1 VVSSRTPKTG
11 QRLLFR
17 AAVIPY
23 RWRMM
28 APLMLVLGAIVAY
41 PLGYSLWLSLRDF
54 EITSRNDVSFVG
66 LEQYAQLV
74 GDEAYRTAMLNTF
87 IFVAVAVSLE
97 LVIGLA
103 LALTLRRQRLVR
115 TLTRSLLL
123 TPMFVT
129 PIAVGLMFRFL
140 LDDQLGLIPKLLDK
154 VGISI
159 DFFGPNLALL
169 SLALIDVWQWTPFML
184 LLLLAGLE
192 SLPQQ
197 PFEAAR
203 VDGASPWM
211 TFTRVTLPL
220 LRPII
225 VVAVLIRS
233 LDALKVFEYV
243 YAITQGGP
251 GTATETI
258 QLAIYR
264 EGFQFYRLS
273 EAAAMAWTLV
283 VIVMAIVVV
292 LFWQFTR
299 EQGQ

>member
-1 VVSSRTPKTG
+1 MSGRGLKTG
-11 QRLLFR
+11 AGVFAR
-17 AAVIPY
+17 AGSIVAY
-23 RWRMM
+23 RWRLML
-28 APLMLVLGAIVAY
+28 PLALVLGAVVAY
-41 PLGYSLWLSLRDF
+41 PLGYSLWLSLQDFRITRRD
-54 EITSRNDVSFVG
+54 DVSFVG
-66 LEQYAQLV
+66 LGQYAKLL
-74 GDEAYRTAMLNTF
+74 GDDNYLTAMSNTF
-87 IFVAVAVSLE
+87 VFVGVAVSLE
-97 LVIGLA
+97 LVLGLA
-103 LALTLRRQRLVR
+103 LALALQRQRFVR
-115 TLTRSLLL
+115 NLTRSLLL

-140 LDDQLGLIPKLLDK
+140 LNQQLGVIPALLDT

-159 DFFGPNLALL
+159 PFFSAELALF

-192 SLPQQ
+192 SLPRE

-203 VDGASPWM
+203 VDGASAWM

-220 LRPII
+220 LRPVI

-243 YAITQGGP
+243 FAITQGGP

-258 QLAIYR
+258 QYHVYR
-264 EGFQFYRLS
+264 VGFLFFRLS

-283 VIVMAIVVV
+283 AVVMVIIVV
-292 LFWQFTR
+292 LFWRFTR
-299 EQGQ
+299 EQQ

>member
-1 VVSSRTPKTG
+1 VSNRNLETSKGLSSRI
-11 QRLLFR
+11 
-17 AAVIPY
+17 VSIIPY

-28 APLMLVLGAIVAY
+28 LPLLLVLGAIVAY
-41 PLGYSLWLSLRDF
+41 PLGYSLWLSLRDY
-54 EITSRNDVSFVG
+54 EILQSTDVSFVG
-66 LEQYAQLV
+66 LEQYTQLFS
-74 GDEAYRTAMLNTF
+74 DRDYLAAMRNTF
-87 IFVAVAVSLE
+87 VFVAVAVSLE

-103 LALTLRRQRLVR
+103 LALTLRRQRFVR
-115 TLTRSLLL
+115 NLTRSLLL

-140 LDDQLGLIPKLLDK
+140 LDDQLGVIPQLLDK
-154 VGISI
+154 VGVSI
-159 DFFGPNLALL
+159 PFFNTQLALF

-192 SLPQQ
+192 SLPEQ

-203 VDGASPWM
+203 VDGASAWM

-243 YAITQGGP
+243 FAITQGGP

-258 QLAIYR
+258 QFHVYR
-264 EGFQFYRLS
+264 TGFQFYRFS
-273 EAAAMAWTLV
+273 EAAAMAWTLMIV
-283 VIVMAIVVV
+283 VMAIIVV
-292 LFWQFTR
+292 LFWQFTK
-299 EQGQ
+299 GQE